1 MRRTAAILL
10 GTALVVTSTVLSTM
24 SAPNGTALAD
34 HDPPVVELLSD
45 IHGLP
50 VDAEI
55 DHLTATSTHVF
66 FEARGS
72 VEFGR
77 ELWAYSIADD
87 EISMVHDLSEGW
99 DDSDIRATTVV
110 DDTFFF
116 VAVVGGTSRLY
127 TSDGT
132 VSGTDWLGSGWDID
146 HRNLVSAGTFGYVT
160 GTSPA
165 TGQELIRFDGDG
177 TLTTIEIY
185 PGGSSSTPDVLTVD
199 RHGTLFLE
207 AETPAAGNELVR
219 VTPAGV
225 VDAIDLNGSGDT
237 YINQIAF
244 ADGAVYFTEF
254 NGAFH
259 RIPDSGASAAT
270 MLQDHETLAP
280 TDVDWMRT
288 ITDGPQEYLVVKF
301 GGPDRL
307 YRIADNGA
315 LPSQVS
321 ATFVP
326 NDSPVQ
332 YGDGAFLTGWDD
344 GEGLEPWHLDPS
356 TGTLTSL
363 GDLNPG
369 VAGSFPAGFT
379 ASTDGSAG
387 LFWATTASGDR
398 LHVVDGTTVTVTPTD
413 DDGDHARSMTAIAT
427 DTFALARSTVAGDQ
441 FGVIGTLLD
450 RYRSVGTPN
459 PATGD
464 AWPGD
469 FTALGDDV
477 IFSATHPTDGY
488 ELYVHDR
495 SAGTVEIIDDLNEA
509 GDASPQVLGVLDG
522 VVLFTALQ
530 DGAFFD
536 LFSTDGATITPIGN
550 RDEVAV
556 ARSWPDQVGASDDLG
571 LLFFAN
577 RLDANALWRTDGTD
591 TGTFEIADL
600 SASQMEPLPG
610 GVLLLGDT
618 ATHGRELWFA
628 DATSATRLTDAASGT
643 SDGFGIDS
651 NIAVVEDTGF
661 AVTVERQMITTDGTI
676 AGTTVTSGPGGEDVT
691 GLTAIG
697 DTLYVTTQ
705 DGGVDSVWA
714 LPGGENPTRLP
725 TAAPLPH
732 LSMYRADSVSEG
744 PSGPLVINGGSDL
757 ILYSPEHG
765 IVETVSDAQF
775 ANDMVSTDRHVYLR
789 KGSENT
795 ELWRTDGTAAG
806 TELIADVYPGSYPSF
821 PYGLTVAHDT
831 LYFGAEHPV
840 HGAEA
845 FVVDI
850 APHLPGAPLGVNA
863 VAGVERAT
871 VSWTPPAHDGG
882 ADITS
887 YRATASPG
895 GKSCTSSG
903 ASCTVTGLDGGTAYT
918 FRVTATNRA
927 GTSTPSA
934 PSAPVTPSAAPVD
947 EPDAAIV
954 PIDPAR
960 FADTRPQDTV
970 DGAFR
975 DLGAVRAGTS
985 LTVRIAGRGDVPSG
999 AAGVVANL
1007 TAVGPQGPGHATLY
1021 PCGSVPT
1028 ASHLNYA
1035 PGDVVANSTVVPLS
1049 ADGDLCI
1056 HSHAT
1061 SHYVLDINGYVPGST
1076 PLTTIDPAR
1085 YADSRPQDTFD
1096 GTFSDVGPIVGG
1108 TEWEI
1113 RIGGRGEVPANAVA
1127 AVVNLTMVG
1136 PAANGHATIHPCDDR
1151 PTASHVNYGPGEVV
1165 PNGAIARLSDRGSI
1179 CVYTHAT
1186 SHVLVDV
1193 AGFVAA
1199 GPTISTQTPARY
1211 ADSRPEDTF
1220 DGKRSNLGPLGAGDT
1235 IEIPIAGRGGVPA
1248 DATAAIVNLAVIRP
1262 DGPGHATIYPC
1273 GEVPNA
1279 SNINYTA
1286 GTVRANNAIVKL
1298 SPSGTLCL
1306 RTHAATH
1313 FLLDVVGHLS

>member
-1 MRRTAAILL
+1 MRRTAATLL
-10 GTALVVTSTVLSTM
+10 GAALLVTSTVVSTM
-24 SAPNGTALAD
+24 SASSGTVLAD
-34 HDPPVVELLSD
+34 HDTPIVELLSD
-45 IHGLP
+45 IHDLP

-87 EISMVHDLSEGW
+87 EISMVHDLSDSW
-99 DDSDIRATTVV
+99 DDTDIEATTVV

-116 VAVVGGTSRLY
+116 VAVVGPDTRIW

-132 VSGTDWLGSGWDID
+132 VGGTGPLGTAFDVDGR
-146 HRNLVSAGTFGYVT
+146 HLVSAGTVGYVT
-160 GTSPA
+160 GVMPGS
-165 TGQELIRFDGDG
+165 GEELIRFDGDG
-177 TLTTIEIY
+177 NLTVIDIY
-185 PGGSSSTPDVLTVD
+185 PGSGSSTPDEVTVASD
-199 RHGTLFLE
+199 GTVFLE
-207 AETPAAGNELVR
+207 AETPGEGNELVR

-237 YINQIAF
+237 YINQIAV
-244 ADGAVYFTEF
+244 ADGAVYYSEF
-254 NGAFH
+254 AGAFH
-259 RIPDSGASAAT
+259 RIPDGSASPAT

-280 TDVDWMRT
+280 TDIDWMRT
-288 ITDGPQEYLVVKF
+288 IADGPQEYLVFKD
-301 GGPDRL
+301 GGPARL
-307 YRIADNGA
+307 YRIADSGA

-326 NDSPVQ
+326 NDPPEPF
-332 YGDGAFLTGWDD
+332 GDAAFLTGWDD

-356 TGTLTSL
+356 TATLTSL

-369 VAGSFPAGFT
+369 VAGSSPEGFT

-387 LFWATTASGDR
+387 LFWATTAAGDR
-398 LHVVDGTTVTVTPTD
+398 LHVVEGTSVTATNID
-413 DDGDHARSMTAIAT
+413 DDGDHARSMAAT
-427 DTFALARSTVAGDQ
+427 GADTFALARSTAAGDQ
-441 FGVIGTLLD
+441 FGVFGTLLD

-477 IFSATHPTDGY
+477 IFSATHPIDGF
-488 ELYVHDR
+488 ELFVHDR
-495 SAGTVEIIDDLNEA
+495 SAGTVDIIDDLNEA
-509 GDASPQVLGVLDG
+509 GDASPQVLGVLDD

-618 ATHGRELWFA
+618 AEHGRELWFA

-651 NIAVVEDTGF
+651 NIAVVGDIGF
-661 AVTVERQMITTDGTI
+661 AVTVERQMITTDGTV
-676 AGTTVTSGPGGEDVT
+676 AGTTVGAGPGGEDVT

-705 DGGVDSVWA
+705 DAGIDSVWA

-744 PSGPLVINGGSDL
+744 PSGPLVIDGGSDL
-757 ILYSPEHG
+757 VVYSPAHG
-765 IVETVSDAQF
+765 IVETVGDAQF

-806 TELIADVYPGSYPSF
+806 TELIDDVFPGSYPSF
-821 PYGLTVAHDT
+821 PYDLTVAHDT

-845 FVVDI
+845 FVVDV
-850 APHLPGAPLGVNA
+850 APHVPDAPSGVSGT
-863 VAGVERAT
+863 AGVERVT

-903 ASCTVTGLDGGTAYT
+903 TSCTVTGLDGGTAYT

-927 GTSTPSA
+927 GTSAPSA
-934 PSAPVTPSAAPVD
+934 PSGSVTPMAAPID
-947 EPDAAIV
+947 DPEEAIV

-960 FADTRPQDTV
+960 FADTRPSDTV

-975 DLGAVRAGTS
+975 DLGRVPAGTS
-985 LTVRIAGRGDVPSG
+985 LRVQITGRGEVPDG

-1007 TAVGPQGPGHATLY
+1007 TAVGPLGPGHATIH
-1021 PCGSVPT
+1021 PCGPVPT
-1028 ASHLNYA
+1028 ASHLNYR
-1035 PGDVVANSTVVPLS
+1035 PGHVVANSTVVPLS
-1049 ADGDLCI
+1049 PTGELCI
-1056 HSHAT
+1056 YSHAS
-1061 SHYVLDINGYVPGST
+1061 SHYVLDVNGYVPGST
-1076 PLTTIDPAR
+1076 PLTTIAPAR

-1096 GTFSDVGPIVGG
+1096 GRFSDVGPIAGG

-1113 RIGGRGEVPANAVA
+1113 QIGGRGEVPANAVA
-1127 AVVNLTMVG
+1127 AVINLTMVG
-1136 PAANGHATIHPCDDR
+1136 PAANGHATIHPCDER
-1151 PTASHVNYGPGEVV
+1151 PTASHVNYGPGQVV
-1165 PNGAIARLSDRGSI
+1165 PNGAIARLSDSGSI
-1179 CVYTHAT
+1179 CVYTFST

-1193 AGFVAA
+1193 AGYVAA

-1220 DGKRSNLGPLGAGDT
+1220 DGQMSDTGRLAAGAS
-1235 IEIPIAGRGGVPA
+1235 IEIPVAGRGSVPA

-1286 GTVRANNAIVKL
+1286 GSVRANNAVVKL